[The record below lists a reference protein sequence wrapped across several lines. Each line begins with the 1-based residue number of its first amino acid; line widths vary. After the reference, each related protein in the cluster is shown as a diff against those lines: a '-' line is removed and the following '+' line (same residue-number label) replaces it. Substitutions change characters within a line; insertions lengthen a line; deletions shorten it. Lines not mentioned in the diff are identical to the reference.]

1 MHYNYKK
8 RQMLLDG
15 PGNSKDYIS
24 INERDK
30 FIDYLE
36 EDKIHTGKGGN
47 SFIFR
52 LKDCNQDEDDQ
63 VIKICKYYEPS
74 PSTFY
79 YRRIERFEREIAAL
93 NNALESEKNNY
104 IIKILCDGAIENR
117 SNKFRYYVMEMAEYD
132 LRDYLSSYN
141 FSIQGKIQL
150 CYQIVDAF
158 RTLHELG
165 IYHRDIKPEN
175 ILFVD
180 DQWKIGD
187 LGLVSFREEDID
199 IDDKVEKIG
208 PYGYLS
214 PEAVNK
220 ALGNREINNFTFD
233 CVIDDKSDV
242 FQIAKVL
249 WYILQGE
256 VPTGQLIQE
265 DFKHSDNID
274 IFEKVIMPSL
284 QFAKLRRP
292 NIKELWNSLLPICK
306 ELAII

>member
-1 MHYNYKK
+1 MHYDYKK
-8 RQMLLDG
+8 KRMSLDG
-15 PGNSKDYIS
+15 PGTSKDYIS

-30 FIDYLE
+30 FIDFLE
-36 EDKIHTGKGGN
+36 EDKKQTGKGGN

-52 LKDCNQDEDDQ
+52 LKDCNQDEEDQ
-63 VIKICKYYEPS
+63 VIKICKYYKPYH
-74 PSTFY
+74 TKFIC
-79 YRRIERFEREIAAL
+79 RRIERFEREITAL
-93 NNALESEKNNY
+93 YKALESEKNNY
-104 IIKILCDGAIENR
+104 IIKILGNGEIEYG

-132 LRDYLSSYN
+132 LRGYLSN
-141 FSIQGKIQL
+141 NDFSIQGKIQL

-158 RTLHELG
+158 KTLHELG

-180 DQWKIGD
+180 NRWKIGD

-199 IDDKVEKIG
+199 IDYIDEKIG
-208 PYGYLS
+208 PYGFLS

-220 ALGNREINNFTFD
+220 ALGNRENDNFTFD

-242 FQIAKVL
+242 FQMGKVL

-256 VPTGQLIQE
+256 IPTGQLLQD

-274 IFEKVIMPSL
+274 IFEKVIIPSL
-284 QFAKLRRP
+284 QFAKLRRH
-292 NIKELWNSLLPICK
+292 NIEELLNSLFPICQ

>member
-1 MHYNYKK
+1 M
-8 RQMLLDG
+8 MLDG
-15 PGNSKDYIS
+15 PGTPKDYIS

-36 EDKIHTGKGGN
+36 EDKRHTGKGGN

-63 VIKICKYYEPS
+63 AIKICKYYEPS

-79 YRRIERFEREIAAL
+79 SKRIERFKREITAL
-93 NNALESEKNNY
+93 NKALKSEKNDY
-104 IIKILCDGAIENR
+104 VIKILCDGVIEDQ
-117 SNKFRYYVMEMAEYD
+117 SKKFRYYVMEMAEYD
-132 LRDYLSSYN
+132 LRHYLSNYT
-141 FSIQGKIQL
+141 FSIQSKIEL

-175 ILFVD
+175 ILFVN

-187 LGLVSFREEDID
+187 LGLVSFREEDVD
-199 IDDKVEKIG
+199 IDDNVEKIG
-208 PYGYLS
+208 PYGFLS

-220 ALGNREINNFTFD
+220 ALGNKGSDGFTFD

-242 FQIAKVL
+242 FQIAKLL

-256 VPTGQLIQE
+256 VPTGQLIKG

-274 IFEKVIMPSL
+274 MFEKVLIPSL
-284 QFAKLRRP
+284 QFAKLRRF
-292 NIKELWNSLLPICK
+292 NIKDLLNSLIPICQ